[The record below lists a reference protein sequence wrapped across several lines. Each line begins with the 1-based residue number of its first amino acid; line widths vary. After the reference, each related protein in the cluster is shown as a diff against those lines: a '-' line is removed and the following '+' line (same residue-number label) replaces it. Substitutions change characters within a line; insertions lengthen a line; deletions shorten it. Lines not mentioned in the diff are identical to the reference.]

1 VLLVFFPSV
10 SSVQPEDGPIKGPK
24 HVVVKFIVHQSVL
37 INSSCV
43 LTVDLYHI
51 VFSVPQ
57 PKTEDESITTA
68 ENMIVL
74 IRKQVNK

>member
-1 VLLVFFPSV
+1 MRSHR
-10 SSVQPEDGPIKGPK
+10 IKGPK

-51 VFSVPQ
+51 ICYRN
-57 PKTEDESITTA
+57 KTGMSHLKECT
-68 ENMIVL
+68 
-74 IRKQVNK
+74 R